1 MLPHH
6 WKLGGVGMR
15 LTQVRA
21 QIQELNYRITV
32 ALNSDTKS
40 EVEGVRWIL
49 TRRAV
54 LAIVFMAFVV
64 LSSLRLASY
73 RSHEAALAAQKAE
86 KQEEIQRDR
95 KSVV

>member
-1 MLPHH
+1 M
-6 WKLGGVGMR
+6 
-15 LTQVRA
+15 
-21 QIQELNYRITV
+21 
-32 ALNSDTKS
+32 
-40 EVEGVRWIL
+40 RWIL

-86 KQEEIQRDR
+86 KQEEIQRQAVMQLR
-95 KSVV
+95 EQGTQTEEAILAAEGVSTS